1 MDDSFIDTREE
12 MELIK
17 TRQQELI
24 AEGKYGNER
33 EVWRLQIV
41 WDYLRDKY
49 IITTKGN
56 GQLH

>member
-1 MDDSFIDTREE
+1 MDESFIDVREE

-17 TRQQELI
+17 TRQQELLS
-24 AEGKYGNER
+24 EGRYGHER

>member
-17 TRQQELI
+17 TRQQVLI
-24 AEGKYGNER
+24 AEGKYGHER

-41 WDYLRDKY
+41 WEYLKDKY

-56 GQLH
+56 GQVH

>member
-1 MDDSFIDTREE
+1 MDESFIDTREE

-24 AEGKYGNER
+24 AEGKYGHER

>member
-1 MDDSFIDTREE
+1 MDESFIDTREE

-24 AEGKYGNER
+24 VEGIHGHER

-41 WDYLRDKY
+41 WEYLRDKY

>member
-1 MDDSFIDTREE
+1 MDESFIDIREE

-24 AEGKYGNER
+24 AEGKYGHER

-41 WDYLRDKY
+41 WEYLKDKY

-56 GQLH
+56 GQVH

>member
-1 MDDSFIDTREE
+1 MDESFIDIREE

-24 AEGKYGNER
+24 VEDSHGHER
-33 EVWRLQIV
+33 ELWRLQIV

>member
-1 MDDSFIDTREE
+1 MAESFIDIQKE

-17 TRQQELI
+17 TRQQELLV
-24 AEGKYGNER
+24 EGKYGHER

-41 WDYLRDKY
+41 WEYLRDKH
-49 IITTKGN
+49 IMITKGN

>member
-1 MDDSFIDTREE
+1 MAESFIDIREE

-17 TRQQELI
+17 TRQQELL
-24 AEGKYGNER
+24 AEGKYGHER

-41 WDYLRDKY
+41 WEYLRDKH
-49 IITTKGN
+49 IMITKGN